1 MQIKTITEYHY
12 TPTRVAK
19 IKRLTIH
26 SGDEDLE
33 QPELPYTASGSD
45 GSITSKKCFAVS
57 NKVKIQLHYNP
68 GIPPLA
74 VFPRKKSECIRA

>member
-1 MQIKTITEYHY
+1 MSCS
-12 TPTRVAK
+12 
-19 IKRLTIH
+19 L
-26 SGDEDLE
+26 DESVLLYSDCQHCFIILNQSE